1 MTISD
6 GIMSIMRTTLR
17 IDDDLMIEL
26 EARAHAESVSLTR
39 ILNRTLRAGLAR
51 PKPDGAR
58 SRPFRQK
65 TAAMGQP
72 TAGLDKALALAARL
86 EDEEAAR
93 KLSPRA
99 RGAGRG
105 IVPCRSIGH

>member
-1 MTISD
+1 
-6 GIMSIMRTTLR
+6 MSTMRSTVR

-51 PKPDGAR
+51 PRPDAAR
-58 SRPFRQK
+58 RRPFRQK

-72 TAGLDKALALAARL
+72 TADLDKALALAARL

-93 KLSPRA
+93 KLSLRK
-99 RGAGRG
+99 
-105 IVPCRSIGH
+105 

>member
-1 MTISD
+1 
-6 GIMSIMRTTLR
+6 MSAMRSTVR

-51 PKPDGAR
+51 LRPDGAR
-58 SRPFRQK
+58 RRPFRQK

-72 TAGLDKALALAARL
+72 MADLDKALALAARL

-93 KLSPRA
+93 KLSLRK
-99 RGAGRG
+99 
-105 IVPCRSIGH
+105 